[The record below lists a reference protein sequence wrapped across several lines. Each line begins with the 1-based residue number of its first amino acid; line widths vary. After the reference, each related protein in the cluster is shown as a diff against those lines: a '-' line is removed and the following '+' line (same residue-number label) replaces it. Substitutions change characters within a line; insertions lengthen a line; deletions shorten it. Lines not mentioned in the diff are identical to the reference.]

1 MFVLGVEHLVNHK
14 GSPQDGR
21 DKEEDDDDE
30 KKKEREERKNKDK
43 PNRIKT
49 KQQLK
54 QKKDGSQFNGQP
66 SSQSKSGAFSDIF
79 KQP

>member
-1 MFVLGVEHLVNHK
+1 MSLFVLGVEHLVSHI
-14 GSPQDGR
+14 GSPQDDR

-30 KKKEREERKNKDK
+30 KKEERVERENKGK

-66 SSQSKSGAFSDIF
+66 SSQSK
-79 KQP
+79 